1 MKDKGCFEKE
11 ANKTFYIVRD
21 KHDKSLVKYISH
33 TTYGKVI
40 LILNQARVH
49 EGRAVVTSF
58 QEFGRYILANMRN
71 LDNGTE
77 A

>member
-11 ANKTFYIVRD
+11 ANNTFYIVRD

-71 LDNGTE
+71 IDDANK

>member
-11 ANKTFYIVRD
+11 ANNTFYIVRD
-21 KHDKSLVKYISH
+21 KSDKSLVKYISH

-71 LDNGTE
+71 IDDANK

>member
-11 ANKTFYIVRD
+11 ANDTFYIIRD

-71 LDNGTE
+71 IDDGNN

>member
-11 ANKTFYIVRD
+11 ANDTFYIVRD

-71 LDNGTE
+71 IDDGNN

>member
-21 KHDKSLVKYISH
+21 KHVKDYVKYISH

-40 LILNQARVH
+40 LILNQAQVH
-49 EGRAVVTSF
+49 EGRAIVTSF

-71 LDNGTE
+71 LDDGTE

>member
-1 MKDKGCFEKE
+1 MRDKGCFEKE

-21 KHDKSLVKYISH
+21 KHVKDYVKYISH

-40 LILNQARVH
+40 LILNQAQVH
-49 EGRAVVTSF
+49 EGRAIVTSF

-71 LDNGTE
+71 LDDGTE

>member
-11 ANKTFYIVRD
+11 ANDTFYIVRD

-71 LDNGTE
+71 VDDGNK

>member
-11 ANKTFYIVRD
+11 ANNTFYIVRD
-21 KHDKSLVKYISH
+21 KRDKSLVKYISH

-71 LDNGTE
+71 IDDVNK

>member
-58 QEFGRYILANMRN
+58 QEFGQYILANMRN
-71 LDNGTE
+71 IDDGNK

>member
-11 ANKTFYIVRD
+11 ANETFYIVRD

-71 LDNGTE
+71 IDDGNK

>member
-11 ANKTFYIVRD
+11 ANDTFYIVRD

-71 LDNGTE
+71 IDDGNK

>member
-11 ANKTFYIVRD
+11 ANNTFYIVRD
-21 KHDKSLVKYISH
+21 KRDKSLVKYISH

-71 LDNGTE
+71 IDDANK

>member
-11 ANKTFYIVRD
+11 ANETFYIVRD

-71 LDNGTE
+71 IDDGNN

>member
-11 ANKTFYIVRD
+11 ANDTFYIVRD
-21 KHDKSLVKYISH
+21 KRDKSLVKYISH

-71 LDNGTE
+71 IDDGNN

>member
-71 LDNGTE
+71 IDDGNK